1 MTTLLPTRL
10 ATAIPASLAEIAAQA
25 AFILDPDTGGA
36 LTYTDAY
43 SATINGALHYRADLP
58 MWTLTPGDYPALD
71 ALGMTSYADILRSR
85 SPDLWFAVLT
95 QLAAERGREFTLSPE
110 QVAELAG
117 AMLFD
122 EEINTNAET

>member
-10 ATAIPASLAEIAAQA
+10 ATAIPATLAAIAAQA
-25 AFILDPDTGGA
+25 AYILDPDTGGA

-43 SATINGALHYRADLP
+43 TAEVDGVLHYRADLP

-85 SPDLWFAVLT
+85 NADIWFAVLT
-95 QLAAERGREFTLSPE
+95 QLASERGREFTLTPE
-110 QVAELAG
+110 QVATLAG

-122 EEINTNAET
+122 DEINHAEG

>member
-1 MTTLLPTRL
+1 MTTIIPTRL

-25 AFILDPDTGGA
+25 AYILDPDTGGA

-43 SATINGALHYRADLP
+43 TTEINGATYYRADLP

-85 SPDLWFAVLT
+85 NPDIWFAVLT
-95 QLAAERGREFTLSPE
+95 QLATERGREFTLTPE
-110 QVAELAG
+110 QVAELAS

-122 EEINTNAET
+122 EELADAAL

>member
-10 ATAIPASLAEIAAQA
+10 ATAIPATLAEIAAQA
-25 AFILDPDTGGA
+25 AYILDPDTGGA

-43 SATINGALHYRADLP
+43 TATINGALYYRADLP
-58 MWTLTPGDYPALD
+58 MWTLTSGDYPALD
-71 ALGMTSYADILRSR
+71 ALGFASYADILRSR

-95 QLAAERGREFTLSPE
+95 QLASERGREFTLTPE
-110 QVAELAG
+110 QVAELAN